1 MIKEYRVETIIK
13 IDAHDL
19 NKYIGR
25 QDNPV
30 GSRSL
35 LNGLVKE
42 RIEADVADALR
53 IYGINCG
60 SINASTVQS

>member
-1 MIKEYRVETIIK
+1 MIKEYRVETVIK

-53 IYGINCG
+53 LYGIEHG
-60 SINASTVQS
+60 LIYASTVQS